1 MTFTIGFLI
10 GVIVGA
16 CVGVV
21 LFSVATA
28 AGRADE

>member
-1 MTFTIGFLI
+1 MFTIGFLI

-28 AGRADE
+28 AGGADE